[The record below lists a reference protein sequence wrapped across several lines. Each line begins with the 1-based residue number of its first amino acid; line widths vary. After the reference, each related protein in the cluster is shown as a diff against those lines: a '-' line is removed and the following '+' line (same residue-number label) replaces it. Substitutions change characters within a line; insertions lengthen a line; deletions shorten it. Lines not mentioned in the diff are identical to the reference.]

1 MLGGGGNDF
10 DLGRLGFE
18 WSGFKFQPDDVAA
31 HGGRAVVG
39 GCGGVNGIGGN
50 AARLEGLIILR
61 EREAKGLPEIF
72 GVQVAVEFSGKVV
85 GGADGVV
92 VGVGLR
98 EFDTNLE
105 EESVATAVV
114 IGGGLLSAV
123 AGGVLAGIG
132 NDLGVGS
139 EQMDF

>member
-1 MLGGGGNDF
+1 MGVGGSDF

-18 WSGFKFQPDDVAA
+18 RSGFKFQPDDGAA

-39 GCGGVNGIGGN
+39 RRRGVNGIGGN

-85 GGADGVV
+85 GGPDGVV

-114 IGGGLLSAV
+114 IGGGLLSGV